1 MKFTVDS
8 KILKEAI
15 ESIQVKGKS
24 TTNNGFGNSSLGN
37 YANLTL
43 TGNNLQIW
51 NGNSTFCVKIT
62 LTVEGEQ
69 DGSCVVDVSMVVPYL
84 TSFGEN
90 TVVNVDDFMSL
101 SSGRKKASV
110 PLITNHPN
118 EQALDTLKNMLLHIN
133 YTPNPNVL
141 FNFGKSKFEVAFTIS
156 QEQLN
161 DAIKTCE
168 LVKTGVYK
176 FDFNKSKE
184 EPYAGTL
191 EISSRQNAT
200 NKYDEIITPVF
211 RTGDGG
217 ATLEFSSPIH
227 KFFQKGQMLNIYMKD
242 EFPLLIVSNDR
253 LLLKAP
259 FVSGD

>member
-69 DGSCVVDVSMVVPYL
+69 DGSCVVDVGMVVPYL

-184 EPYAGTL
+184 EP
-191 EISSRQNAT
+191 
-200 NKYDEIITPVF
+200 P
-211 RTGDGG
+211 
-217 ATLEFSSPIH
+217 P
-227 KFFQKGQMLNIYMKD
+227 
-242 EFPLLIVSNDR
+242 
-253 LLLKAP
+253 
-259 FVSGD
+259 